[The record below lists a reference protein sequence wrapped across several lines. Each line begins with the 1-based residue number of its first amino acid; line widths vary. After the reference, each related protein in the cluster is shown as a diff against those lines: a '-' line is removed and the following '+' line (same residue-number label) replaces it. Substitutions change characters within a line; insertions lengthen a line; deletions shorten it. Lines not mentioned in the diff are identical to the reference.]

1 MTLPTASLTT
11 LLIQKETSLGV
22 EAGNVATLRVTSESL
37 VPAVSTI
44 ASEEIDGT
52 RNVADLNKVSAMGEG
67 EIELEFKDDHPT
79 DSLLASLLGTSA
91 IAVEDGFT
99 DNTDYFN
106 GNTQTSF
113 TIEKKTSDGTNNLFQ
128 KYDGMVPTTLE
139 LTAESGSFVSGTIGF
154 MGAGVNTMTTTAS
167 LSATDAA
174 SETVP
179 FTTVD
184 ANTIVKFDTDRTDN
198 NSGAGGVSVLETD
211 YDEIST
217 VKTTSFS
224 MSIDNGARAQTQIGS
239 TDLAGIG
246 TGRFTVTGSL
256 TVYATDKTLFDN
268 YINTTAFGMLI
279 QVGSTTPATTYR
291 FYLPE
296 VKITSAQ
303 VLAGGNDED
312 VLMEIEWQAVKTNI
326 TGVNSNNPF
335 TMKFV
340 KNEV

>member
-79 DSLLASLLGTSA
+79 DSLLASLIGTSA
-91 IAVEDGFT
+91 IAVQDGLADT
-99 DNTDYFN
+99 TEYFN

-154 MGAGVNTMTTTAS
+154 MGSGVNTMTTTAA
-167 LSATDAA
+167 LTATDAA
-174 SETVP
+174 SETTP
-179 FTTVD
+179 FTTV
-184 ANTIVKFDTDRTDN
+184 AAETTVK
-198 NSGAGGVSVLETD
+198 
-211 YDEIST
+211 YDESADSVSYGDYGALPGSAKVT
-217 VKTTSFS
+217 AFS

-246 TGRFTVTGSL
+246 TGRFTLTGSM

-268 YINTTAFGMLI
+268 YINTTKFGLLI
-279 QVGSTTPATTYR
+279 QVGDSTTNYR

-296 VKITSAQ
+296 VVITSAQ

-312 VLMEIEWQAVKTNI
+312 VLMELEWQAVKTNI
-326 TGVNSNNPF
+326 AGVNSDNSF
-335 TMKFV
+335 TCKLV
-340 KNEV
+340 KNEA